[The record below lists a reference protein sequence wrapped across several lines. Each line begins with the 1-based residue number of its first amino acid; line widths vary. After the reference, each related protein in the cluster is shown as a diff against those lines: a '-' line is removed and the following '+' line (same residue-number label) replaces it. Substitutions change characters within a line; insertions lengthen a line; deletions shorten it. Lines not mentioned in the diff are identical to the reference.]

1 MHCIVLYIVLIT
13 YVLIYTHDYILG
25 EWSEAENRIL
35 FEAQAVLG
43 NRWLVLLSSIV
54 NSNYSGDYTTLLTV
68 IY

>member
-1 MHCIVLYIVLIT
+1 MHFIVVYII
-13 YVLIYTHDYILG
+13 YVLDILLYMYVHPTG
-25 EWSEAENRIL
+25 DWSEAENRIL

-54 NSNYSGDYTTLLTV
+54 NSNYSGDYTTLLTL